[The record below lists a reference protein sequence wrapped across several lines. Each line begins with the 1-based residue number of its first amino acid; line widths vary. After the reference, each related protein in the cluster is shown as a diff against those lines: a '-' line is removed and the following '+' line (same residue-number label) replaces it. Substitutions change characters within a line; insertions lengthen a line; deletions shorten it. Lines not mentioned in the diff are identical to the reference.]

1 MKWPTIYKAA
11 ISNTGPAT
19 DSSLKYLVAT
29 KTATSGA
36 AVRQNVAKLNR
47 ASAIS
52 LPRGY
57 SLAQTPTTMD
67 TKTMTPIA
75 FIQSIETSD
84 NHHPLVC
91 PSKAMSQITTTAA
104 PTMTDRTEA
113 PTTPGREMY
122 WLDMK
127 KAHKKRASEA

>member
-19 DSSLKYLVAT
+19 DSLLKYLVTT

-47 ASAIS
+47 ANAIS

-57 SLAQTPTTMD
+57 SLAQTPATMD
-67 TKTMTPIA
+67 NKAMTPIA
-75 FIQSIETSD
+75 IIQSIGTSA
-84 NHHPLVC
+84 NHHPLLC
-91 PSKAMSQITTTAA
+91 PSKAMSQIAMIAA
-104 PTMTDRTEA
+104 ATITDRTKV
-113 PTTPGREMY
+113 PTRPGREM
-122 WLDMK
+122 
-127 KAHKKRASEA
+127 